1 MSASLGHV
9 FGVTSWQWHLS
20 GVDWC
25 GFCTSSLS
33 GLSQAVAGR
42 GLQPQRWLLVLP
54 LPTAWPLLHPSLP
67 APGFGDFPPFEPQGH
82 RAVTAG
88 FSCGVGLLP
97 ASMLYKFL
105 YACFWFEVSKAPG
118 ETGFQDVAV
127 QSVPQN
133 VPPPPQGNPI

>member
-1 MSASLGHV
+1 M
-9 FGVTSWQWHLS
+9 
-20 GVDWC
+20 
-25 GFCTSSLS
+25 
-33 GLSQAVAGR
+33 AGR

-133 VPPPPQGNPI
+133 VSPTPPTGILFNQPSKMVARRFGGGGGGRVGTVSARVFLQAPEIP